1 MDYFFFSY
9 PDCHKCEDLK
19 RYLKGT
25 ALAGREYDLLQKE
38 GRLKIREF
46 LSLVRRDDKGSIILP
61 VFILQ
66 DEGKVLGLFN
76 TAQELDSWLKSR
88 A

>member
-1 MDYFFFSY
+1 MEYLFFTY
-9 PDCHKCEDLK
+9 PDCNKCEDMK

-25 ALAGREYDLLQKE
+25 ALAGREYDLVQKD

-46 LSLVRRDDKGSIILP
+46 LSLVRRDEKGSIILP
-61 VFILQ
+61 VFLLK
-66 DEGKVLGLFN
+66 EEAKVLGLFN
-76 TAQELDSWLKSR
+76 TAQELDAWLKSR